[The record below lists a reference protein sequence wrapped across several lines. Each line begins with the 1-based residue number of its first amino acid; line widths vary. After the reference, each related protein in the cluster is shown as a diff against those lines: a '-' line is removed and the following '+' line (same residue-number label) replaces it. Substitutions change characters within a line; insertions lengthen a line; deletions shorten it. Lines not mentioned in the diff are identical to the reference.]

1 MKSFYEFVKILEAA
15 SMGQSGVSFAEVI
28 EANNFNNLPSEIYQK
43 LKTNTNLSSKEIRVV
58 LDLADNKEQVAQFLG
73 KDVLDNLLD
82 EDVRFL
88 IFNQKDDA
96 IRDALIDVLLNYKKD
111 LSSDNIKTIIL
122 LAQNPIEVLRK
133 LGEIRVNVL
142 EPNHI
147 KEILNGLK
155 GILDI
160 QDYSKFKRIFKRFRA
175 F

>member
-1 MKSFYEFVKILEAA
+1 
-15 SMGQSGVSFAEVI
+15 
-28 EANNFNNLPSEIYQK
+28 
-43 LKTNTNLSSKEIRVV
+43 
-58 LDLADNKEQVAQFLG
+58 
-73 KDVLDNLLD
+73 
-82 EDVRFL
+82 
-88 IFNQKDDA
+88 
-96 IRDALIDVLLNYKKD
+96 LIDVLLNYKKD
-111 LSSDNIKTIIL
+111 LSSDNIKTITL

-155 GILDI
+155 GTLDI